1 MQLNGVPIEDTYA
14 EAFPAVGARVLIT
27 AEDERWAREAA
38 QSFTG
43 FATSV
48 IGCGCEA
55 GVEGVDPGET
65 PDGRPGVSVLIFAM
79 SKKGLHDQ
87 LIKRVGQSVMTCP
100 STACYNALQGESWLS
115 VGGKLRFFG
124 DGFQFSKVLHPVLDP
139 AGGRARRFWRIP
151 VMDGEFVVEDRFG
164 VVKGVAGGNFL
175 VLGEGLQASLQAADA
190 AVKAMRRVPGVI
202 MPFPGGVVRSGSK
215 VGSQYKFLTASTNT
229 AYCPTIR
236 RQVDSALPDDVGA
249 VLEIVID
256 GLTPEA
262 VAEAMRV
269 GIDAACREGI
279 KGISAG
285 NYGGKLGKYH
295 FRLHEILKSGGRT

>member
-1 MQLNGVPIEDTYA
+1 MELNGVPIEDTYA
-14 EAFPAVGARVLIT
+14 EAFSAVGARLLIT

-38 QSFTG
+38 ASFTG

-55 GVEGVDPGET
+55 SVEGVDAGET
-65 PDGRPGVSVLIFAM
+65 PDGRPGVTVLIFAM
-79 SKKGLHDQ
+79 SKKGLHEQ

-100 STACYNALQGESWLS
+100 TTACYNALAGESWVS

-124 DGFQFSKVLHPVLDP
+124 DGFQSSKLLDGVFNLPV
-139 AGGRARRFWRIP
+139 GRARRFWRIP
-151 VMDGEFVVEDRFG
+151 VMDGEFIVEDRFG

-175 VLGEGLQASLQAADA
+175 LLGEAPQAVLQAAEL
-190 AVKAMRRVPGVI
+190 AVGAMRRVPGVI
-202 MPFPGGVVRSGSK
+202 LPFPGGVVRSGSK
-215 VGSQYKFLTASTNT
+215 VGSRYKFLTASTNT

-236 RQVDSALPDDVGA
+236 RQVESVLPDEVGA

-256 GLTPEA
+256 GLTPDA
-262 VAEAMRV
+262 VAQAMRV
-269 GIDAACREGI
+269 GIRAACRPGI

-295 FRLHEILKSGGRT
+295 FRLHEVLRS

>member
-1 MQLNGVPIEDTYA
+1 MELNGVPIEDTYA
-14 EAFPAVGARVLIT
+14 EAFSAVGARLLIT

-38 QSFTG
+38 ASFTG

-55 GVEGVDPGET
+55 AVEGVNSGET
-65 PDGRPGVSVLIFAM
+65 PDGRPGVTVLIFAM
-79 SKKGLHDQ
+79 SKKGLHEQ
-87 LIKRVGQSVMTCP
+87 LIRRVGQSVMTCP
-100 STACYNALQGESWLS
+100 TTACYNALAGESWVS

-124 DGFQFSKVLHPVLDP
+124 DGFQSSKLLDGVFNPPV
-139 AGGRARRFWRIP
+139 GRARRFWRIP
-151 VMDGEFVVEDRFG
+151 VMDGEFIVEDRFG

-175 VLGEGLQASLQAADA
+175 LLGEGPQAVLQSADL
-190 AVKAMRRVPGVI
+190 AVQAMRQVPGVI
-202 MPFPGGVVRSGSK
+202 LPFPGGVVRSGSK
-215 VGSQYKFLTASTNT
+215 VGSQYKFLMASTNT

-236 RQVDSALPDDVGA
+236 RQVKSVLPDDVGA

-256 GLTPEA
+256 GLTPDG

-269 GIDAACREGI
+269 GIRAACGPGI

-295 FRLHEILKSGGRT
+295 FRLHEVLRS

>member
-1 MQLNGVPIEDTYA
+1 MELNGVPIEDTYA
-14 EAFPAVGARVLIT
+14 EAFSAIGARLLIT
-27 AEDERWAREAA
+27 AENERWAREAA
-38 QSFTG
+38 ASFTG

-48 IGCGCEA
+48 IGSGCEA
-55 GVEGVDPGET
+55 GVEGVASET
-65 PDGRPGVSVLIFAM
+65 PDGRPGVTVLIFAM
-79 SKKGLHDQ
+79 SKKGLHEQ
-87 LIKRVGQSVMTCP
+87 LIKRIGQSVMTCP
-100 STACYNALQGESWLS
+100 STACYNALAGESWVS

-124 DGFQFSKVLHPVLDP
+124 DGFQSSKLLDGVFNPPV
-139 AGGRARRFWRIP
+139 GRARRFWRIP

-164 VVKGVAGGNFL
+164 MVKGVAGGNFL
-175 VLGEGLQASLQAADA
+175 LLGEEPQAVLQAAEL
-190 AVKAMRRVPGVI
+190 AVGAMRQVPGVI
-202 MPFPGGVVRSGSK
+202 LPFPGGVVRSGSK

-236 RQVDSALPDDVGA
+236 RQVESVLPDEVRA

-256 GLTPEA
+256 GLTPDG

-269 GIDAACREGI
+269 GIRAACRPGI

-295 FRLHEILKSGGRT
+295 FRLHEVLRS